1 MGKGEQRI
9 NRLDALVWKAKQLGI
24 SYGELSAQLSNGE
37 TEHIYGEYVKVVEE
51 RRQEEK
57 MRLEQARLQNA
68 KKKPTKVTIQTS
80 RSTSHIQDNKRREKS
95 L

>member
-24 SYGELSAQLSNGE
+24 SYGELSAQLSNSE
-37 TEHIYGEYVKVVEE
+37 NEHIYDEYVKVVEA

-57 MRLEQARLQNA
+57 MRLEQARQQLA
-68 KKKPTKVTIQTS
+68 KKKTTHVTTQTKK
-80 RSTSHIQDNKRREKS
+80 STSHDQEKRRKNQ
-95 L
+95 